1 MEQKRNLAFWQV
13 IVREE
18 KKKAWWSKVPLE
30 FWSDREV
37 IGCHLSNFK

>member
-18 KKKAWWSKVPLE
+18 KKPDDQKCLCSLGQT
-30 FWSDREV
+30 DR
-37 IGCHLSNFK
+37 

>member
-18 KKKAWWSKVPLE
+18 KKKPDDQKRLWSFGQTE
-30 FWSDREV
+30 R
-37 IGCHLSNFK
+37 